1 MTEFQIG
8 DLVYV
13 KQEVKVNDILVAR
26 TPPVPADRI
35 GVAARIEYL
44 TDTNV
49 SSASIRYESDG
60 SHATIAVHWLAP
72 WQDFATIKEVEDYL
86 DD

>member
-1 MTEFQIG
+1 MAEFQVG
-8 DLVYV
+8 DLVYI
-13 KQEVKVNDILVAR
+13 KDEIRVNDILVAA
-26 TPPVPADRI
+26 TPPVPRDRI

-44 TDTNV
+44 TDTAV
-49 SSASIRYESDG
+49 HSASIRFESDG
-60 SHATIAVHWLAP
+60 NHAIIAVHWLAP

>member
-13 KQEVKVNDILVAR
+13 KDKIKLADIVIA
-26 TPPVPADRI
+26 THPPVPKDRI

-44 TDTNV
+44 TDTSV
-49 SSASIRYESDG
+49 HSASIRYESDG
-60 SHATIAVHWLAP
+60 SHAVLAVHWLAP
-72 WQDFATIKEVEDYL
+72 WRDFADVKEVEDYL
-86 DD
+86 NE